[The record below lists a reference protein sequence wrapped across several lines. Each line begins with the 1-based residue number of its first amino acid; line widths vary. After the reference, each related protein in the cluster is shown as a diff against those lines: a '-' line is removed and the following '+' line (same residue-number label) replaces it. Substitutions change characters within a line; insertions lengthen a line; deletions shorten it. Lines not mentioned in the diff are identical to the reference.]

1 MEAASR
7 TEGETWA
14 CDVSQPC
21 DHFRKI
27 NNVLHTSVEQKMI
40 PLLKATS
47 AAWFQQ
53 MIYTFSKMAGI
64 FSANAKSSRKKKN
77 AC

>member
-1 MEAASR
+1 MMLANPVATSE
-7 TEGETWA
+7 
-14 CDVSQPC
+14 
-21 DHFRKI
+21 KI

-53 MIYTFSKMAGI
+53 MIYTFSNVAGI
-64 FSANAKSSRKKKN
+64 FSANAKSSRKKKMLLRSL
-77 AC
+77 